1 MIVEMNSKEENT
13 MQYGYFDNAKREYV
27 ITDPRTPMPWAN
39 YLGSPE
45 YGAIVTQNAGGYSFV
60 KSGAAGRILRY
71 TFNQFDEPG
80 RYIYLRDEA
89 DGDFWSAS
97 WRPVEKPLDA
107 YETVTRHGTSYT
119 EIESSYRDIETKAL
133 YYVPLDATH
142 EVWRLQVTNTGDA
155 PRKIGIFGYCEFTTD
170 SFYTQD
176 LVNLQYTQFITV
188 TEFHKDHIFER
199 INQYWYVNEAGENG
213 KERFFG
219 LAGAPVESYTGR
231 RERFLGTH
239 RFNAPQGVQ
248 NGRLDGSL
256 NFNGNPCGALHT
268 VIELMPGESKT
279 VAFLL
284 GQKGEQEA
292 QALMRR
298 YRDTAYT
305 VDAELRTLT
314 DYWHGKLNNLNIHTP
329 DDNLNTMVNTWNAF
343 QCFTTFVWSRAAS
356 LVYCGERNGYG
367 YRDTVQDIQGII
379 HLDPAMAK
387 DRIRFM
393 LSAQVHHGAGLPL
406 VKYTHN
412 PGHEDTPEQDS
423 YVKETGHPAY
433 RADDAM
439 WLFPTV
445 YKYIAETGD
454 KDFLNEVIPFADHDE
469 GTVIEHLKRAIDFTM
484 HHLGAHGMP
493 AGLHADWNDCLKLGA
508 QGESCFVAFQ
518 FYMALRQ
525 LDELLPKTEENKAY
539 SQWLKDTAQ
548 KQLDLINGHFW
559 EDDRFRRGYTQDGAL
574 IGSKHDP
581 EAAMWLNPQSWC
593 VISRAATREQA
604 EKSMESVHRLL
615 NTPNGV
621 ELMAPCYKKHAF
633 DGAMMLLFNPNTK
646 ENGGIFCQA
655 QGWAILAEA
664 LLGHGGRAFQ
674 YFKESC
680 PAAYN
685 DRAEIREVE
694 PYVHSQF
701 IEGHETPQ
709 PGRAHVHWLT
719 GTASTVMVGMVEG
732 ILGLRPTPDGLR
744 ISPAIPAEWDG
755 FTMEKTFRGKRLH
768 ITVDNSAHHEGGV
781 QKLLVNGKTMDTDVL
796 TDGLIADGDRITVV
810 M

>member
-1 MIVEMNSKEENT
+1 MR
-13 MQYGYFDNAKREYV
+13 YGYFDNEKREYV

-80 RYIYLRDEA
+80 RYVYLRDQA
-89 DGDFWSAS
+89 TGDFWSAS
-97 WRPVEKPLDA
+97 WRPVEKPLSD
-107 YETVTRHGTSYT
+107 YHTITRHGTAYT
-119 EIESSYRDIETKAL
+119 QIESGYQGIESKVL

-142 EVWRLQVTNTGDA
+142 EVWRVQVKNTGDV
-155 PRKIGIFGYCEFTTD
+155 RREIGVFGYCEFTTE

-176 LVNLQYTQFITV
+176 LVNMQYTQFITK
-188 TEFHKDHIFER
+188 TEFHEDHILQR
-199 INQYWYVNEAGENG
+199 INQFCCVNAEGENG

-219 LAGAPVESYTGR
+219 MAGAKVESYTGR
-231 RERFLGTH
+231 RERFLGVH
-239 RFNAPQGVQ
+239 RFHEPQGA
-248 NGRLDGSL
+248 LDGKLDDSL

-268 VIELMPGESKT
+268 VLTLEPGETKT
-279 VAFLL
+279 LVFLL
-284 GQKGEQEA
+284 GQKGEKQARALLEHYQEPA
-292 QALMRR
+292 K
-298 YRDTAYT
+298 T
-305 VDAELRTLT
+305 VDSEWKQLVAH
-314 DYWHGKLNNLNIHTP
+314 WHGKLNALQIHTT
-329 DDNLNTMVNTWNAF
+329 DEDLNTMVNTWNAF
-343 QCFTTFVWSRAAS
+343 QCYITFIWSRAAS
-356 LVYCGERNGYG
+356 LVYAGERNGYG

-379 HLDPAMAK
+379 HLDPQMAK
-387 DRIRFM
+387 ERIRFM

-406 VKYTHN
+406 VKFDHN
-412 PGHEDTPEQDS
+412 PGHEDTPEQES
-423 YVKETGHPAY
+423 YVKTTGHPHY

-454 KDFLNEVIPFADHDE
+454 KDFLNEVIPFADYDE
-469 GTVIEHLKRAIDFTM
+469 GTVIEHLKRAIDFTL

-493 AGLHADWNDCLKLGA
+493 AGLHADWNDCLQLGA
-508 QGESCFVAFQ
+508 QGESSFVALQ
-518 FYMALRQ
+518 FYMAMKKLH
-525 LDELLPKTEENKAY
+525 ELLPDTPEHTEYKK
-539 SQWLKDTAQ
+539 WLEEQADAQ
-548 KQLDLINGHFW
+548 LQLINRHFW
-559 EDDRFRRGYTQDGAL
+559 EDDRFRRGYTQDGAV

-581 EAAMWLNPQSWC
+581 EAAMWLNPQSWS
-593 VISRAATREQA
+593 VISGAGTREQM
-604 EKSMESVHRLL
+604 EKSMETAYELL
-615 NTPNGV
+615 NTPNGL
-621 ELMAPCYKKHAF
+621 ELMTPCYKEHAF
-633 DGAMMLLFNPNTK
+633 QGAAMLLFNPTTK
-646 ENGGIFCQA
+646 ENGGIFCQP

-664 LLGHGGRAFQ
+664 LLGHGDRAFQ

-701 IEGHETPQ
+701 IEGHESPQ

-744 ISPAIPAEWDG
+744 IIPAIPAEWDG
-755 FTMEKTFRGKRLH
+755 FTMDKTFRGKRLH
-768 ITVDNSAHHEGGV
+768 ITVDNSAHHQGGV
-781 QKLLVNGKTMDTDVL
+781 QKTLINGAEIKQDVL
-796 TDGLIADGDRITVV
+796 TDELLHDGDQITVV

>member
-1 MIVEMNSKEENT
+1 
-13 MQYGYFDNAKREYV
+13 MQYGYFDNEKREYV

-80 RYIYLRDEA
+80 RYVYLRDQ
-89 DGDFWSAS
+89 DTGDFWSAS
-97 WRPVEKPLDA
+97 WRPVEKPLTD
-107 YETVTRHGTSYT
+107 YHTVTRHGTAYT
-119 EIESSYRDIETKAL
+119 QIESAYRDIESRVL

-142 EVWRLQVTNTGDA
+142 EVWRVQVKNAGDT
-155 PRKIGIFGYCEFTTD
+155 PRRIGVFGYCEFTTE

-176 LVNLQYTQFITV
+176 LVNMQYTQFITT
-188 TEFHKDHIFER
+188 TEFHGDHILQR
-199 INQYWYVNEAGENG
+199 INQFCGVNAEGENG

-219 LAGAPVESYTGR
+219 MAGAKVCSYTGR
-231 RERFLGTH
+231 RERFLGVH
-239 RFNAPQGVQ
+239 RFHEPQGVLD
-248 NGRLDGSL
+248 GRLDDSL

-268 VIELMPGESKT
+268 VLTLAPGETKT
-279 VAFLL
+279 FVFLL
-284 GQKGEQEA
+284 GQKGEKA
-292 QALMRR
+292 ARTLLDR
-298 YRDTAYT
+298 YQDAEKT
-305 VDAELRTLT
+305 VDDEWKQLIA
-314 DYWHGKLNNLNIHTP
+314 YWHGKLNNLQISTP
-329 DDNLNTMVNTWNAF
+329 DDDLNTMVNTWNAF
-343 QCFTTFVWSRAAS
+343 QCYITFIWSRAAS
-356 LVYCGERNGYG
+356 LVYAGERNGYG

-379 HLDPAMAK
+379 HLDPQMAK
-387 DRIRFM
+387 ERIRFM

-406 VKYTHN
+406 VKFDHN
-412 PGHEDTPEQDS
+412 PGHEDTPEQES
-423 YVKETGHPAY
+423 YVKATGHPHY

-454 KDFLNEVIPFADHDE
+454 RDFLNEVIPFADYDE
-469 GTVIEHLKRAIDFTM
+469 GTVIEHLKRAIDFTL

-493 AGLHADWNDCLKLGA
+493 AGLHADWNDCLQLGA
-508 QGESCFVAFQ
+508 EGESSFVALQ
-518 FYMALRQ
+518 FYMAMRKLH
-525 LDELLPKTEENKAY
+525 ELLPDTPEHAAYKKWLEEQADA
-539 SQWLKDTAQ
+539 QLK
-548 KQLDLINGHFW
+548 LINAHFW
-559 EDDRFRRGYTQDGAL
+559 EEDRFRRGYTQDGAV

-581 EAAMWLNPQSWC
+581 EAAMWLNPQSWS
-593 VISRAATREQA
+593 VISGAGTREQM
-604 EKSMESVHRLL
+604 EKSMETAHDLL
-615 NTPNGV
+615 NTPNGL
-621 ELMAPCYKKHAF
+621 ELMTPCYKRHAF
-633 DGAMMLLFNPNTK
+633 QGAAMLLFNPTTK
-646 ENGGIFCQA
+646 ENGGIFCQP

-664 LLGHGGRAFQ
+664 LLGHGDRAFQ

-685 DRAEIREVE
+685 DRAEIREAE

-701 IEGHETPQ
+701 IEGHESPQ

-732 ILGLRPTPDGLR
+732 ILGLRPTPEGLR
-744 ISPAIPAEWDG
+744 ISPAIPAAWDG

-768 ITVDNSAHHEGGV
+768 ITVDNSAHHQGGV
-781 QKLLVNGKTMDTDVL
+781 QRTLINGHQIAQDVL
-796 TDGLIADGDRITVV
+796 TDALLQDGDQITVV

>member
-1 MIVEMNSKEENT
+1 
-13 MQYGYFDNAKREYV
+13 MQFGFFDNAKREYV

-71 TFNQFDEPG
+71 MFNQFDEPG
-80 RYIYLRDEA
+80 RYIYLRDQ
-89 DGDFWSAS
+89 DSGDFWSAS
-97 WRPVEKPLDA
+97 WRPVEKDLKEYD
-107 YETVTRHGTSYT
+107 TITRHGTSYT
-119 EIESSYRDIETKAL
+119 EIESEYNGIATKAL

-142 EVWRLQVTNTGDA
+142 EVWRLTVTNTGDE
-155 PRKIGIFGYCEFTTD
+155 PRKIGVFGYCEFTTE

-176 LVNLQYTQFITV
+176 LVNMQYTQFITV
-188 TEFHKDHIFER
+188 TEFHKDHILER
-199 INQYWYVNEAGENG
+199 INQFCHVNPDGSNG
-213 KERFFG
+213 SERFFG

-231 RERFLGTH
+231 RERFLGVH
-239 RFNAPQGVQ
+239 RFNCPQGVMD
-248 NGRLDGSL
+248 GKLDDSL
-256 NFNGNPCGALHT
+256 NFNGNPCGALQT
-268 VIELMPGESKT
+268 TLELQPGESRA
-279 VAFLL
+279 VAFIL
-284 GQKGEQEA
+284 GQKTEKEA
-292 QALMRR
+292 EALVKR
-298 YRDTAYT
+298 YKDTAYV
-305 VDAELRTLT
+305 VDAELRTLI
-314 DYWHGKLNNLNIHTP
+314 DYWHGKLRNLTIHTP

-356 LVYCGERNGYG
+356 LIYCGERNGYG

-379 HLDPAMAK
+379 HLDPEMAK

-423 YVKETGHPAY
+423 YVKSTGHPAY

-454 KDFLNEVIPFADHDE
+454 KDFLNEVIPFADYDE

-508 QGESCFVAFQ
+508 QGESSFVAFQ

-525 LDELLPKTEENKAY
+525 LDELLPDTAEHTEYTA
-539 SQWLKDTAQ
+539 WLKATREN
-548 KQLDLINGHFW
+548 QLKLINEHFW
-559 EDDRFRRGYTQDGAL
+559 EDDRFRRGYTQEGAV

-593 VISRAATREQA
+593 VISEAATKEQA
-604 EKSMESVHRLL
+604 EKSMETVYQQL
-615 NTPNGV
+615 NTPNGI
-621 ELMAPCYKKHAF
+621 ELMTPCYRQHAF
-633 DGAMMLLFNPNTK
+633 DGAAMLLFNPTTK

-664 LLGHGGRAFQ
+664 LLGHGDRAFT

-685 DRAEIREVE
+685 DRAEVREVE

-744 ISPAIPAEWDG
+744 ISPAIPAAWDG

-768 ITVDNSAHHEGGV
+768 ITVDNKAHHQGGES
-781 QKLLVNGKTMDTDVL
+781 KTLLNGREIPGGLL
-796 TDGLIADGDRITVV
+796 TDAMLKDGDQITVV

>member
-1 MIVEMNSKEENT
+1 
-13 MQYGYFDNAKREYV
+13 MQYGFFDNAKREYV

-71 TFNQFDEPG
+71 MFNQFDEPG
-80 RYIYLRDEA
+80 RYIYLRDQ
-89 DGDFWSAS
+89 DSGDFWSAS
-97 WRPVEKPLDA
+97 WRPVEKDLKEYD
-107 YETVTRHGTSYT
+107 TITRHGTSYT
-119 EIESSYRDIETKAL
+119 EIESEYNGIASKAL

-142 EVWRLQVTNTGDA
+142 EVWRLSVTNTGDE
-155 PRKIGIFGYCEFTTD
+155 PRKIAVFGYCEFTTE

-176 LVNLQYTQFITV
+176 LVNMQYTQFITV
-188 TEFHKDHIFER
+188 TEFHKDHILER
-199 INQYWYVNEAGENG
+199 INQFCHVNPDGSNG
-213 KERFFG
+213 SERFFG

-231 RERFLGTH
+231 RERFLGVH
-239 RFNAPQGVQ
+239 RFNNPQGVVD
-248 NGRLDGSL
+248 GKLDDSL
-256 NFNGNPCGALHT
+256 NFNGNPCGALQT
-268 VIELMPGESKT
+268 TLELQPGET
-279 VAFLL
+279 RAVAFIL
-284 GQKGEQEA
+284 GQKTEKEA
-292 QALMRR
+292 EALVKR
-298 YRDTAYT
+298 YKDTAYV
-305 VDAELRTLT
+305 VDAELRTLI
-314 DYWHGKLNNLNIHTP
+314 DYWHGKLRNLTIHTP

-356 LVYCGERNGYG
+356 LIYCGERNGYG

-379 HLDPAMAK
+379 HLDPEMAK

-423 YVKETGHPAY
+423 YVKSTGHPAY

-454 KDFLNEVIPFADHDE
+454 KDFLNEVIPFADYDE

-508 QGESCFVAFQ
+508 QGESSFVAFQ

-525 LDELLPKTEENKAY
+525 LDELLPDTDEHKEYKA
-539 SQWLKDTAQ
+539 WLKETREN
-548 KQLDLINGHFW
+548 QLKLINEHFW
-559 EDDRFRRGYTQDGAL
+559 EDDRFRRGYTQDGAV

-593 VISRAATREQA
+593 VISEAATKDQA
-604 EKSMESVHRLL
+604 EKSMETVYQQL
-615 NTPNGV
+615 NTPNGI
-621 ELMAPCYKKHAF
+621 ELMTPCYRQHAF
-633 DGAMMLLFNPNTK
+633 DGAAMLLFNPTTK

-664 LLGHGGRAFQ
+664 LLGHGDRAFT

-744 ISPAIPAEWDG
+744 ISPAIPAAWDG

-768 ITVDNSAHHEGGV
+768 IRVDNAAHHQGGLG
-781 QKLLVNGKTMDTDVL
+781 KTLLNGKEIPGGLL
-796 TDGLIADGDRITVV
+796 TDAMLKDGDQITVV

>member
-1 MIVEMNSKEENT
+1 
-13 MQYGYFDNAKREYV
+13 MQYGFFDNAKREYV

-39 YLGSPE
+39 YLGSPA

-71 TFNQFDEPG
+71 MFNQFDEPG
-80 RYIYLRDEA
+80 RYIYLRDQET
-89 DGDFWSAS
+89 GDFWSAS
-97 WRPVEKPLDA
+97 WRPVEKDLKEYD
-107 YETVTRHGTSYT
+107 TVTRHGTSYT
-119 EIESSYRDIETKAL
+119 EIESEYNGIASKAL
-133 YYVPLDATH
+133 YYVPLDAEH
-142 EVWRLQVTNTGDA
+142 EVWRLTVTNNGDEA
-155 PRKIGIFGYCEFTTD
+155 RKIAVFGYCEFTTE

-176 LVNLQYTQFITV
+176 LVNMQYTQFITV
-188 TEFHKDHIFER
+188 TEFHKDHILER
-199 INQYWYVNEAGENG
+199 INQFCDVRPDGSNG
-213 KERFFG
+213 QERFFG

-231 RERFLGTH
+231 RERFLGVS
-239 RFNAPQGVQ
+239 RFCSPKGVVD
-248 NGRLDGSL
+248 GKLDDSL
-256 NFNGNPCGALHT
+256 NFNGNPCGALQT
-268 VIELMPGESKT
+268 TLELQPGESRT
-279 VAFLL
+279 VAFIL
-284 GQKGEQEA
+284 GQKTEQEA
-292 QALMRR
+292 RELVKR
-298 YRDTAYT
+298 YKDTAYV
-305 VDAELRTLT
+305 VDAELRTLI
-314 DYWHGKLNNLNIHTP
+314 DYWHGKLRNLTIHTP

-356 LVYCGERNGYG
+356 LIYCGERNGYG

-379 HLDPAMAK
+379 HLDPEMAK

-406 VKYTHN
+406 VKFTHN

-423 YVKETGHPAY
+423 YVRSTGHPAY

-454 KDFLNEVIPFADHDE
+454 KDFLNEVIPFADYDE
-469 GTVIEHLKRAIDFTM
+469 GTVVEHLKRAIDFTM

-508 QGESCFVAFQ
+508 QGESSFVAFQ

-525 LDELLPKTEENKAY
+525 LDELLPDTAEHRKYKA
-539 SQWLKDTAQ
+539 WLKETRE
-548 KQLDLINGHFW
+548 KQLALINEHFW
-559 EDDRFRRGYTQDGAL
+559 EDDRFRRGYTQEGAV

-581 EAAMWLNPQSWC
+581 EASMWLNPQAWC
-593 VISRAATREQA
+593 VISEAATQEQA
-604 EKSMESVHRLL
+604 EKSLETVNQLL
-615 NTPNGV
+615 NTPNGL
-621 ELMAPCYKKHAF
+621 ELMAPCYKKHYF
-633 DGAMMLLFNPNTK
+633 DGASMKLFNPTTK

-655 QGWAILAEA
+655 QGWIILAEA
-664 LLGHGGRAFQ
+664 LMGHGDRAFE

-744 ISPAIPAEWDG
+744 IKPAIPAAWDG

-768 ITVDNSAHHEGGV
+768 IKVDNAAHHQGGES
-781 QKLLVNGKTMDTDVL
+781 KTLLNGKEILGGLL
-796 TDGLIADGDRITVV
+796 TDDLLKDGDQITVV

>member
-1 MIVEMNSKEENT
+1 
-13 MQYGYFDNAKREYV
+13 MQYGFFDNAKREYV

-71 TFNQFDEPG
+71 MFNQFDEPG
-80 RYIYLRDEA
+80 RYIYLRDE
-89 DGDFWSAS
+89 DSGDFWSAS
-97 WRPVEKPLDA
+97 WRPVEKDLKEYD
-107 YETVTRHGTSYT
+107 TVTRHGTSYT
-119 EIESSYRDIETKAL
+119 EIESEYGGIASKAL
-133 YYVPLDATH
+133 YYVPMDATH
-142 EVWRLQVTNTGDA
+142 EVWRLTVTNTGDA
-155 PRKIGIFGYCEFTTD
+155 ARKLGVFGYCEFTTE

-176 LVNLQYTQFITV
+176 LVNMQYTQFITV
-188 TEFHKDHIFER
+188 TEFHKDHILER
-199 INQYWYVNEAGENG
+199 INQFCHVNPDGSNG
-213 KERFFG
+213 SERFFG

-231 RERFLGTH
+231 RDRFLGVS
-239 RFNAPQGVQ
+239 RFNAPKGVVD
-248 NGRLDGSL
+248 GRLDNSL

-268 VIELMPGESKT
+268 VIELQPGESRT
-279 VAFLL
+279 VAFIL
-284 GQKGEQEA
+284 GQKTEAEAEQ
-292 QALMRR
+292 LMKR
-298 YRDTAYT
+298 YQDTAYT
-305 VDAELRTLT
+305 VDAEVRTLI
-314 DYWHGKLNNLNIHTP
+314 DYWHSKLRNLTIHTP

-356 LVYCGERNGYG
+356 LIYCGERNGYG

-379 HLDPAMAK
+379 HLDPEMAK

-423 YVKETGHPAY
+423 YVKSTGHPAY

-454 KDFLNEVIPFADHDE
+454 KDFLNEVIPFADYDE

-508 QGESCFVAFQ
+508 QGESSFVAFQ
-518 FYMALRQ
+518 FYLALRQ
-525 LDELLPKTEENKAY
+525 LDELLPDTAEHKEYKA
-539 SQWLKDTAQ
+539 WLKETRE
-548 KQLDLINGHFW
+548 KQLALINELFW
-559 EDDRFRRGYTQDGAL
+559 EDDRFRRGYTQDGAV

-581 EAAMWLNPQSWC
+581 EASMWLNPQAWC
-593 VISRAATREQA
+593 VISEAATQEQA
-604 EKSMESVHRLL
+604 EKSLETVHQLL

-621 ELMAPCYKKHAF
+621 ELMTPCYRRHAF
-633 DGAMMLLFNPNTK
+633 DGAAMLLFNPTTK

-655 QGWAILAEA
+655 QGWIILAEA
-664 LLGHGGRAFQ
+664 LMGHGDRAFE

-744 ISPAIPAEWDG
+744 IKPAIPASWNG

-768 ITVDNSAHHEGGV
+768 ISVDNAAHRQSSES
-781 QKLLVNGKTMDTDVL
+781 KTLLNGKEIPGGLL
-796 TDGLIADGDRITVV
+796 TGDMLKDGDQITVV
-810 M
+810 L

>member
-1 MIVEMNSKEENT
+1 
-13 MQYGYFDNAKREYV
+13 MQYGYFDNSRREYV

-71 TFNQFDEPG
+71 MFNQFDEPG
-80 RYIYLRDEA
+80 RYIYLRDEE

-97 WRPVEKPLDA
+97 WRPVEKDLKE
-107 YETVTRHGTSYT
+107 YETITRHGTSYT
-119 EIESSYRDIETKAL
+119 EIESEYRGIQSKAL

-142 EVWRLQVTNTGDA
+142 EVWRLTVTNTGDE
-155 PRKIGIFGYCEFTTD
+155 PRKIGVFGYCEFTTE

-176 LVNLQYTQFITV
+176 LVNMQYTQFITV
-188 TEFHKDHIFER
+188 TEFHKDHILQR
-199 INQYWYVNEAGENG
+199 INQFCGVNEEGENG
-213 KERFFG
+213 RERFFG
-219 LAGAPVESYTGR
+219 LAGAPVVSYTGR
-231 RERFLGTH
+231 RERFLGIH

-248 NGRLDGSL
+248 DGRLDDSL

-268 VIELMPGESKT
+268 VLELQPGESKT

-284 GQKGEQEA
+284 GQKGEKEA
-292 QALMRR
+292 QALIKR
-298 YRDTAYT
+298 YRDTAYI
-305 VDAELRTLT
+305 VDAEERTLI

-356 LVYCGERNGYG
+356 LIYCGERNGYG

-379 HLDPAMAK
+379 HLDPPMAK
-387 DRIRFM
+387 ERIRFM

-406 VKYTHN
+406 VKYSHN

-454 KDFLNEVIPFADHDE
+454 KDFLNEVIPFADYDE

-508 QGESCFVAFQ
+508 QGESSFVAFQ

-525 LDELLPKTEENKAY
+525 LDELLPDTEENKAY
-539 SQWLKDTAQ
+539 SAWLKETAE
-548 KQLDLINGHFW
+548 KQLKLINEHFW
-559 EDDRFRRGYTQDGAL
+559 EDDRFRRGYTQDGAV

-593 VISRAATREQA
+593 VISQAATRDQA
-604 EKSMESVHRLL
+604 EKSMETVNKLL
-615 NTPNGV
+615 NTPNGI
-621 ELMAPCYKKHAF
+621 ELMTPSYKKHAF
-633 DGAMMLLFNPNTK
+633 DGAAMLLFNPTTK

-732 ILGLRPTPDGLR
+732 ILGLRPTPEGLR

-768 ITVDNSAHHEGGV
+768 IAVDNSAHHEGGV
-781 QKLLVNGKTMDTDVL
+781 QKLLVNGKAVEAQVL
-796 TDGLIADGDRITVV
+796 TDDMIADGDRITVV

>member
-1 MIVEMNSKEENT
+1 
-13 MQYGYFDNAKREYV
+13 MQFGYFDNARREYV

-71 TFNQFDEPG
+71 MFNQFDEPG
-80 RYIYLRDEA
+80 RYIYLRDEGT
-89 DGDFWSAS
+89 GDFWSAS
-97 WRPVEKPLDA
+97 WRPVEKPLS
-107 YETVTRHGTSYT
+107 EFKTVTRHGTSYT
-119 EIESSYRDIETKAL
+119 QIESSYNGIESKTL

-142 EVWRLQVTNTGDA
+142 EVWRLEVKNTGDK
-155 PRKIGIFGYCEFTTD
+155 PRKIGVFGYCELTTE

-176 LVNLQYTQFITV
+176 LVNMQYTQFITV
-188 TEFHKDHIFER
+188 TEFHKDHILQR
-199 INQYWYVNEAGENG
+199 INQFCNVNEDGENG
-213 KERFFG
+213 QERFFG
-219 LAGAPVESYTGR
+219 LAGAPVSSYTGR
-231 RERFLGTH
+231 RERFLGTS
-239 RFNAPQGVQ
+239 RFNAPKGVVY
-248 NGRLDGSL
+248 GKLDDSL
-256 NFNGNPCGALHT
+256 NFNGNPCGALHA
-268 VIELMPGESKT
+268 VLEIMPGESKT

-284 GQKGEQEA
+284 AQKGEREA
-292 QALMRR
+292 RKLLDRYADTEKAVNAEWDALIS
-298 YRDTAYT
+298 
-305 VDAELRTLT
+305 
-314 DYWHGKLNNLNIHTP
+314 YWHGKLNNLNVQTP
-329 DDNLNTMVNTWNAF
+329 DEDLNTMVNTWNAF

-356 LVYCGERNGYG
+356 LTYCGERNGYG

-379 HLDPAMAK
+379 HLDPEMAK
-387 DRIRFM
+387 ERIHFM

-406 VKYTHN
+406 VKFTHN
-412 PGHEDTPEQDS
+412 AGHEDTPEQDS
-423 YVKETGHPAY
+423 YVKSTGHPHY

-445 YKYIAETGD
+445 YKYVAETGD
-454 KDFLNEVIPFADHDE
+454 RDFLSEVIPFADYDQ
-469 GTVIEHLKRAIDFTM
+469 GTVIEHLRRAIDFTM

-493 AGLHADWNDCLKLGA
+493 AGLHADWNDCLQLGA
-508 QGESCFVAFQ
+508 QGESSFVAFQ
-518 FYMALRQ
+518 FYLAMNQ
-525 LDELLPKTEENKAY
+525 LNEMLPKTEEYAEY
-539 SQWLKDTAQ
+539 SRWLTENAAD
-548 KQLDLINGHFW
+548 QLKKINAFFW
-559 EDDRFRRGYTQDGAL
+559 EEDRFLRGYTQDGAV
-574 IGSKHDP
+574 IGSKNDS
-581 EAAMWLNPQSWC
+581 EASMWLNPQAWG
-593 VISRAATREQA
+593 VISRGATPQQA

-615 NTPNGV
+615 NTPNGI
-621 ELMAPCYKKHAF
+621 ELMAPCYKKHYF
-633 DGAMMLLFNPNTK
+633 NGAAMKLFNPTTK
-646 ENGGIFCQA
+646 ENGGIFCQP

-664 LLGHGGRAFQ
+664 LLGHGGRAFE

-685 DRAEIREVE
+685 DRAEVREVE

-744 ISPAIPAEWDG
+744 ISPAIPAAWDG
-755 FTMEKTFRGKRLH
+755 FTMDKTFRGKRLH

-781 QKLLVNGKTMDTDVL
+781 RRLLVNGNAVDQDVL
-796 TDGLIADGDRITVV
+796 TDGMIADGDQITVV

>member
-1 MIVEMNSKEENT
+1 
-13 MQYGYFDNAKREYV
+13 MQFGRFDNEKREYV

-39 YLGSPE
+39 YLGSPA

-71 TFNQFDEPG
+71 IFNQFDEPG
-80 RYIYLRDEA
+80 RYVYLRDE
-89 DGDFWSAS
+89 DSGDFWSAS
-97 WRPVEKPLDA
+97 WRPVEKPLDQYQTA
-107 YETVTRHGTSYT
+107 TRHGTAYT
-119 EIESSYRDIETKAL
+119 QIESRYAGIESKTL

-142 EVWRLQVTNTGDA
+142 EVWRVEIKNTGDVK
-155 PRKIGIFGYCEFTTD
+155 RTIGVFGYCEFTTE

-176 LVNLQYTQFITV
+176 LVNMQYTQFITK
-188 TEFHKDHIFER
+188 TEFHGDHILQR
-199 INQYWYVNEAGENG
+199 INQFCDLNAEGENG
-213 KERFFG
+213 RERFFG
-219 LAGAPVESYTGR
+219 LAGAPVCSYTGR

-239 RFNAPQGVQ
+239 RFHEPQGVL
-248 NGRLDGSL
+248 NGKLDDTL

-268 VIELMPGESKT
+268 VLTLAPGETKT

-284 GQKGEQEA
+284 GQKGEKEARALLDRYQDPAAQVEQEWK
-292 QALMRR
+292 
-298 YRDTAYT
+298 
-305 VDAELRTLT
+305 TLVA
-314 DYWHGKLNNLNIHTP
+314 YWHGKLENLTVKTP

-343 QCFTTFVWSRAAS
+343 QCYITFIWSRAAS
-356 LVYCGERNGYG
+356 LTYAGERNGYG

-379 HLDPAMAK
+379 HLDPAQAK

-406 VKYTHN
+406 VKFSHN

-423 YVKETGHPAY
+423 YVKATGHPHY

-445 YKYIAETGD
+445 YKYVAETGD
-454 KDFLNEVIPFADHDE
+454 KAFLNEVIPFADYDE

-484 HHLGAHGMP
+484 HHLGGHGMP
-493 AGLHADWNDCLKLGA
+493 AGLHADWNDCLQLGA
-508 QGESCFVAFQ
+508 QGESSFVAFQ
-518 FYMALRQ
+518 FYLALNQ
-525 LDELLPKTEENKAY
+525 LRELLPDGAEYADYKKWLEETA
-539 SQWLKDTAQ
+539 KD
-548 KQLDLINGHFW
+548 QLAKINEFFW
-559 EDDRFRRGYTQDGAL
+559 EDDRFRRGYTADGAV

-581 EAAMWLNPQSWC
+581 EAAMWLNPQSWG
-593 VISRAATREQA
+593 VISRGATREQA
-604 EKSMESVHRLL
+604 EKSMESVHALL
-615 NTPNGV
+615 NTPNGI
-621 ELMAPCYKKHAF
+621 ELMAPCYKKHYF
-633 DGAMMLLFNPNTK
+633 NGAAMKLFNPTTK
-646 ENGGIFCQA
+646 ENGGIFCQS

-664 LLGHGGRAFQ
+664 LLGHGGRAFG

-744 ISPAIPAEWDG
+744 ISPAIPASWDG
-755 FTMEKTFRGKRLH
+755 FTMDKTFRGRRLH

-781 QKLLVNGKTMDTDVL
+781 CRTLVNGKEAPDGLL
-796 TDGLIADGDRITVV
+796 TDDLLRDGDEITVI

>member
-1 MIVEMNSKEENT
+1 
-13 MQYGYFDNAKREYV
+13 MQFGYFDDQKREYV

-39 YLGSPE
+39 YLGSPA

-80 RYIYLRDEA
+80 RYVYLRDEA

-97 WRPVEKPLDA
+97 WRPVEKDLA
-107 YETVTRHGTSYT
+107 SFHTETRHGTAYT
-119 EIESSYRDIETKAL
+119 VIQSDYRDIRSEVL
-133 YYVPLDATH
+133 YYVPLNKDH
-142 EVWRLQVTNTGDA
+142 EVWCVKVTNTGSA
-155 PRKIGIFGYCEFTTD
+155 PRKIGVFGYCEFTTD

-176 LVNLQYTQFITV
+176 LVNMQYTQFITC
-188 TEFHKDHIFER
+188 TEFHKDHILQR
-199 INQYWYVNEAGENG
+199 INKFCDVNAEGENG

-219 LAGAPVESYTGR
+219 MAGSPVASYTGR
-231 RERFLGTH
+231 RERFLGVH
-239 RFNAPQGVQ
+239 RFHEPQGV
-248 NGRLDGSL
+248 LDGKL
-256 NFNGNPCGALHT
+256 DNTVNFNGNPCGALHT
-268 VIELMPGESKT
+268 VLELAPGEHRT
-279 VAFLL
+279 LAFVL
-284 GQKGEQEA
+284 GQKGEKAAEALLAHYADTENVTAQE
-292 QALMRR
+292 LE
-298 YRDTAYT
+298 
-305 VDAELRTLT
+305 ELIT
-314 DYWHGKLNNLNIHTP
+314 YWHGKLSHLQICTP
-329 DDNLNTMVNTWNAF
+329 DHDLNTMVNTWNAF

-356 LVYCGERNGYG
+356 LIYAGERNGYG

-379 HLDPAMAK
+379 HLDPEMAK

-406 VKYTHN
+406 VKFDHN

-423 YVKETGHPAY
+423 YVRATGHPAY

-454 KDFLNEVIPFADHDE
+454 LAFLDEVIPFADYDE
-469 GTVIEHLKRAIDFTM
+469 GTVIEHLKRSIDFTM
-484 HHLGAHGMP
+484 HHLGFHGMP
-493 AGLHADWNDCLKLGA
+493 AGLHADWNDCLVLGA
-508 QGESCFVAFQ
+508 QGESSFVAFQ
-518 FYMALRQ
+518 FYMAFRL
-525 LDELLPKTEENKAY
+525 LGELLEGREEYAEY
-539 SQWLKDTAQ
+539 RQWLKISADDML
-548 KQLDLINGHFW
+548 KKINEFFW
-559 EDDRFRRGYTQDGAL
+559 EDDRFRRGYTQEGDV

-581 EAAMWLNPQSWC
+581 EASMWLNPQSWG
-593 VISRAATREQA
+593 VISGGATREQA
-604 EKSMESVHRLL
+604 EKSMQTVYDLL
-615 NTPNGV
+615 NTPNGI
-621 ELMAPCYKKHAF
+621 ELLTPCYKEHYF
-633 DGAMMLLFNPNTK
+633 EGARMRLFNATTK
-646 ENGGIFCQA
+646 ENGGIFCQS

-664 LLGHGGRAFQ
+664 LLGHGNRAFQ

-732 ILGLRPTPDGLR
+732 ILGLRPTPMGLR
-744 ISPAIPAEWDG
+744 ISPSIPAEWDG
-755 FTMEKTFRGKRLH
+755 FTMEKFFRGKNLH
-768 ITVDNSAHHEGGV
+768 ITVDNKAHHEGGAQCV
-781 QKLLVNGKTMDTDVL
+781 LINGKAAPSDLL
-796 TDGLIADGDRITVV
+796 TDDMLSDGDQITVI

>member
-1 MIVEMNSKEENT
+1 
-13 MQYGYFDNAKREYV
+13 MQYGFFDNAKREYV

-71 TFNQFDEPG
+71 MFNQFDEPG
-80 RYIYLRDEA
+80 RYIYLRDQ
-89 DGDFWSAS
+89 DSGDFWSAS
-97 WRPVEKPLDA
+97 WRPVEKDLKEYD
-107 YETVTRHGTSYT
+107 TITRHGTSYT
-119 EIESSYRDIETKAL
+119 EIESEYSGIASKAL

-142 EVWRLQVTNTGDA
+142 EVWRLSVTNTGDE
-155 PRKIGIFGYCEFTTD
+155 PRKIAVFGYAEFTTE

-176 LVNLQYTQFITV
+176 LVNMQYTQFITV
-188 TEFHKDHIFER
+188 TEFHKDHILER
-199 INQYWYVNEAGENG
+199 INQFCHVNPDGSNG
-213 KERFFG
+213 SERFFG

-231 RERFLGTH
+231 RERFLGVH
-239 RFNAPQGVQ
+239 RFNCPQGVAD
-248 NGRLDGSL
+248 GKLDDSL
-256 NFNGNPCGALHT
+256 NFNGNPCGALQT
-268 VIELMPGESKT
+268 TLELQPGET
-279 VAFLL
+279 RAVAFIL
-284 GQKGEQEA
+284 GQKTEKEA
-292 QALMRR
+292 EALVKR
-298 YRDTAYT
+298 YKDTAYV
-305 VDAELRTLT
+305 VDAELRTLI
-314 DYWHGKLNNLNIHTP
+314 DYWHGKLRNLTIHTP

-356 LVYCGERNGYG
+356 LIYCGERNGYG

-379 HLDPAMAK
+379 HLDPEMAK

-406 VKYTHN
+406 VKYSHN

-423 YVKETGHPAY
+423 YVKSTGHPAY

-454 KDFLNEVIPFADHDE
+454 KDFLNEVIPFADYDE

-508 QGESCFVAFQ
+508 QGESSFVAFQ

-525 LDELLPKTEENKAY
+525 LDELLPDSEEHKEYKA
-539 SQWLKDTAQ
+539 WLKATREN
-548 KQLDLINGHFW
+548 QLKLINEHFW
-559 EDDRFRRGYTQDGAL
+559 EDDRFRRGYTQDGAV

-593 VISRAATREQA
+593 VISEAATKDQA
-604 EKSMESVHRLL
+604 EKSMETVYQQL
-615 NTPNGV
+615 NTPNGI
-621 ELMAPCYKKHAF
+621 ELMTPCYKQHAF
-633 DGAMMLLFNPNTK
+633 DGAAMLLFNPTTK

-664 LLGHGGRAFQ
+664 LLGHGDRAFT

-685 DRAEIREVE
+685 DRAEVREVE

-744 ISPAIPAEWDG
+744 IKPAIPAAWDG

-768 ITVDNSAHHEGGV
+768 ITVDNKAHHQGGDS
-781 QKLLVNGKTMDTDVL
+781 KTLLNGKEIPGGLL
-796 TDGLIADGDRITVV
+796 TDALLKDGDQITVV